1 MFLSMTDF
9 LPGCLSAVIIKCF
22 MIGVSVWWVY
32 LAPQNIPRAISVL
45 TLGNKV
51 ILYCILWSLSTMF
64 TVPGQ
69 GKTGDLVGPC
79 GKVDISQQS
88 FQTPSTGLRHP
99 FSNRCPNWL
108 CHRSRQTVN
117 LVLKWQH
124 FVCKKTA
131 LIISSVSF
139 WPLTLL
145 SPSPIKTKL
154 NRDGI
159 LFITRGGRASRV
171 E

>member
-1 MFLSMTDF
+1 MLLSMNDFLSGF
-9 LPGCLSAVIIKCF
+9 FFFFFCCCIKCF

-88 FQTPSTGLRHP
+88 FQTPGTGLRHP
-99 FSNRCPNWL
+99 FSNRCPTWL

-124 FVCKKTA
+124 VVCKRQLWWYQA
-131 LIISSVSF
+131 F
-139 WPLTLL
+139 HFDRW
-145 SPSPIKTKL
+145 
-154 NRDGI
+154 RC
-159 LFITRGGRASRV
+159 FRHHQ
-171 E
+171 